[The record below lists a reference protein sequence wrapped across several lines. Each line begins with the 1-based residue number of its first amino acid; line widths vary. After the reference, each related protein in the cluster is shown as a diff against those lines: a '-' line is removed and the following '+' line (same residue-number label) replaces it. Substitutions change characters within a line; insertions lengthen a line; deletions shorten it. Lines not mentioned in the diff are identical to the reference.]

1 MKIKMKKEG
10 SEDCELSSF
19 SRGHYTSCMK
29 SVVSLIAFGLILTGC
44 AGTGNR
50 DASMALIRSDVPL
63 KEAGPQQV
71 TPATSTLRRGDR
83 VFVRRV
89 VGDFAEVETMDRR
102 RGYVPTG
109 VLEEQ

>member
-1 MKIKMKKEG
+1 MEIIIAYG
-10 SEDCELSSF
+10 
-19 SRGHYTSCMK
+19 RAWG
-29 SVVSLIAFGLILTGC
+29 VVLGISALLVLGLAGC

-63 KEAGPQQV
+63 KEAGPHQV

>member
-1 MKIKMKKEG
+1 MKK
-10 SEDCELSSF
+10 LTSF
-19 SRGHYTSCMK
+19 VRAWGVVFGI
-29 SVVSLIAFGLILTGC
+29 SVLLGLGLAGC

-63 KEAGPQQV
+63 KEAGPNQV
-71 TPATSTLRRGDR
+71 TPATSTLRRGDQ

-102 RGYVPTG
+102 TGYVPTG

>member
-1 MKIKMKKEG
+1 MKK
-10 SEDCELSSF
+10 LTSF
-19 SRGHYTSCMK
+19 VRAWGVVFGI
-29 SVVSLIAFGLILTGC
+29 SVLLGLGLAGC

-63 KEAGPQQV
+63 KEAGPNQV

-102 RGYVPTG
+102 TGYVPTG

>member
-1 MKIKMKKEG
+1 ME
-10 SEDCELSSF
+10 
-19 SRGHYTSCMK
+19 
-29 SVVSLIAFGLILTGC
+29 ILTTLRRAWGVVLGISALLVLGLAGC

>member
-1 MKIKMKKEG
+1 MRFLLGFM
-10 SEDCELSSF
+10 
-19 SRGHYTSCMK
+19 
-29 SVVSLIAFGLILTGC
+29 VAIAFGLAGC

-63 KEAGPQQV
+63 KEAGPNQV

-102 RGYVPTG
+102 TGYVPTG

>member
-1 MKIKMKKEG
+1 MEILNSYG
-10 SEDCELSSF
+10 RSWGAVLGISALL
-19 SRGHYTSCMK
+19 
-29 SVVSLIAFGLILTGC
+29 VFGLAGC

-50 DASMALIRSDVPL
+50 DASLAMIRSDVPL
-63 KEAGPQQV
+63 KEAGPNQV
-71 TPATSTLRRGDR
+71 TPATFTLRRGDR

-102 RGYVPTG
+102 TGYVPTG

>member
-1 MKIKMKKEG
+1 MEK
-10 SEDCELSSF
+10 LTSF
-19 SRGHYTSCMK
+19 VRARGAVLGI
-29 SVVSLIAFGLILTGC
+29 SVLLGLGLAGC

-63 KEAGPQQV
+63 KEAGPNQV

-83 VFVRRV
+83 VVVRRV

-102 RGYVPTG
+102 TGYVPTG

>member
-1 MKIKMKKEG
+1 MEIHNSHG
-10 SEDCELSSF
+10 RTWGVVL
-19 SRGHYTSCMK
+19 GI
-29 SVVSLIAFGLILTGC
+29 SVLLVFGLAGC

-63 KEAGPQQV
+63 KEAGPNQV

-102 RGYVPTG
+102 TGYVPTG

>member
-1 MKIKMKKEG
+1 MEK
-10 SEDCELSSF
+10 LTSF
-19 SRGHYTSCMK
+19 VRAWGTVFGI
-29 SVVSLIAFGLILTGC
+29 SVLLGFGLSGC

-63 KEAGPQQV
+63 KEAGPNQV

-83 VFVRRV
+83 VVVRRV

-102 RGYVPTG
+102 TGYVPTG

>member
-1 MKIKMKKEG
+1 MEIIIAYG
-10 SEDCELSSF
+10 
-19 SRGHYTSCMK
+19 RAWG
-29 SVVSLIAFGLILTGC
+29 VVLGISALLVLGLAGC

-50 DASMALIRSDVPL
+50 DASMALIRSDVAL
-63 KEAGPQQV
+63 KEAGPHQV

>member
-1 MKIKMKKEG
+1 MEI
-10 SEDCELSSF
+10 LSSYGRAWGVILGI
-19 SRGHYTSCMK
+19 SAL
-29 SVVSLIAFGLILTGC
+29 LIFGLAGC

-50 DASMALIRSDVPL
+50 DASMAMILTDVPL
-63 KEAGPQQV
+63 KEAGPNQV

-83 VFVRRV
+83 VTVRRV
-89 VGDFAEVETMDRR
+89 VGDYAEVETMDRR

>member
-1 MKIKMKKEG
+1 MKNPATSG
-10 SEDCELSSF
+10 SAWGAVLGISALL
-19 SRGHYTSCMK
+19 
-29 SVVSLIAFGLILTGC
+29 VFGLAGC

-50 DASMALIRSDVPL
+50 DASMAMILTDVPL
-63 KEAGPQQV
+63 KESGPNQV

-83 VFVRRV
+83 VSVRRV
-89 VGDFAEVETMDRR
+89 VGDYAEVETMDKR

>member
-1 MKIKMKKEG
+1 MRF
-10 SEDCELSSF
+10 LSGF
-19 SRGHYTSCMK
+19 L
-29 SVVSLIAFGLILTGC
+29 VVLTLCLAGC

-50 DASMALIRSDVPL
+50 DASLAMIRSDVPL
-63 KEAGPQQV
+63 KEAGPNQV

-102 RGYVPTG
+102 TGYVPTG

>member
-1 MKIKMKKEG
+1 VKILRSYGRMWG
-10 SEDCELSSF
+10 VALGIF
-19 SRGHYTSCMK
+19 ALGM
-29 SVVSLIAFGLILTGC
+29 FGLAGC
-44 AGTGNR
+44 AGMSNR

-63 KEAGPQQV
+63 KEAGPNQV

-102 RGYVPTG
+102 TGYVPAG